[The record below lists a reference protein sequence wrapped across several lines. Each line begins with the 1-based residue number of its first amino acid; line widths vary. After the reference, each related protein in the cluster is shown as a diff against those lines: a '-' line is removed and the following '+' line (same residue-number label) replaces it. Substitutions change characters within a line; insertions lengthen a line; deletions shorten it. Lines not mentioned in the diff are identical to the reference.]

1 MDRALQW
8 TWLLVGLVTTVGVI
22 IAGSIRRDRPDRL
35 PTEHVVAATI
45 TAVLAWETGVN
56 AATSLGQIG
65 LGAAEHSLWIVGQ
78 LVVGVAGVVALALV
92 LRRVPVGVPLAV
104 GVCVMRLASAGIGF
118 ASSVDSGALESDPN
132 AGTFIFIGVALA
144 ESAAHRLGSA
154 LGDGM
159 VSVPVRRRAPRQ
171 DRVGVRADEEEDR
184 DERREGH
191 GDSHD
196 DERSGVGVRLEHAAL
211 HDRHEPD
218 GRARQA
224 HDADADRERHAERC
238 ATQNEGQRHDAG
250 EPDQELPDDPQ

>member
-144 ESAAHRLGSA
+144 LPALIAIFLFVRPYADPVLSSRSPANGSA
-154 LGDGM
+154 DH
-159 VSVPVRRRAPRQ
+159 
-171 DRVGVRADEEEDR
+171 GVA
-184 DERREGH
+184 EG
-191 GDSHD
+191 
-196 DERSGVGVRLEHAAL
+196 R
-211 HDRHEPD
+211 P
-218 GRARQA
+218 
-224 HDADADRERHAERC
+224 
-238 ATQNEGQRHDAG
+238 
-250 EPDQELPDDPQ
+250 